1 MGSGQDWYRIGE
13 VNMPQRMEQ
22 ILTLQPD
29 FVELLTWNDAG
40 EGHYVGNFFPE
51 QIAGSNIGDY
61 ANGFDHTGWQQ
72 LITPFITA
80 YRSGATSVSQIKPPG
95 SAPVGS
101 MWYRTLMTSASCSST
116 IQNYQQGKDVINF
129 AVVLPSAGYTVNVY
143 SNSVRIGSFAG
154 VAGLNYNAVPGLR
167 VGGGQRL
174 EIVDGSGSVV
184 SSAAGTKNVAAQS
197 ANSVCNWNYEV
208 VGL

>member
-1 MGSGQDWYRIGE
+1 
-13 VNMPQRMEQ
+13 
-22 ILTLQPD
+22 
-29 FVELLTWNDAG
+29 
-40 EGHYVGNFFPE
+40 
-51 QIAGSNIGDY
+51 
-61 ANGFDHTGWQQ
+61 
-72 LITPFITA
+72 
-80 YRSGATSVSQIKPPG
+80 
-95 SAPVGS
+95 

-129 AVVLPSAGYTVNVY
+129 AVVLPSAGYTINVY